1 MLPNIKSV
9 PSDHVEKLVTCRN
22 NAGKQFTAKMCFI
35 DKKSFVYLLILT
47 FVDPKPQ
54 NLR

>member
-22 NAGKQFTAKMCFI
+22 NAGKQFTAKMYFI
-35 DKKSFVYLLILT
+35 DKKQAFVYLLIVN
-47 FVDPKPQ
+47 F
-54 NLR
+54 R